1 MIREIIQRTQH
12 LKKRKIVFHKTRVRR
27 SVNVRVEKRG
37 KRARVIKFSLPVVV
51 GEKKK
56 RQRRGGVEGLEQRG
70 EYISI
75 INTSDKEERE
85 SEKKETERR

>member
-1 MIREIIQRTQH
+1 M
-12 LKKRKIVFHKTRVRR
+12 
-27 SVNVRVEKRG
+27 RVEKRE
-37 KRARVIKFSLPVVV
+37 KRTRVIKFSLPVVV

-56 RQRRGGVEGLEQRG
+56 RQGRGGVEGLEQKE

-75 INTSDKEERE
+75 INASDKEERE

>member
-1 MIREIIQRTQH
+1 M
-12 LKKRKIVFHKTRVRR
+12 
-27 SVNVRVEKRG
+27 RVEKRG
-37 KRARVIKFSLPVVV
+37 KRDRVIKFSLPVVV